1 MKFKSNISELKV
13 ALTKAKT
20 TISSKDNQ
28 PVLRNF
34 CLKLVGNELTILAT
48 DLDLSTVCHLTVEGF
63 ADGLITIP
71 GEKLFSIVNN
81 ANSDTIEFDIE
92 DKKAVIKAG
101 KYQASIQCLEADDF
115 PTIAEFTAGD
125 PLKADRAS
133 FLENLN
139 RISFSISDNEA
150 RKNLLAVFINGGYI
164 QASDGH
170 VSSVCKFSSS
180 IENTLIPSLAVPDLV
195 RVLRN
200 SSAEFIEIATTDSFL
215 LFRLGKDLFITRLSQ
230 ANFPDIPKKVLKP
243 TEKNPIVATVEK
255 KALVGVLNRVS
266 ITSNVNSLA
275 VNFKISNSKLEL
287 SAADLE
293 GNLSVEEIPCDHN
306 EDAEFNLNYEYVL
319 DICKS
324 VSSDSISMKIHP
336 NLRIPIRVDDG
347 DFTAL
352 LMRLAPTSL
361 KQENEEQKQ
370 TSED

>member
-34 CLKLVGNELTILAT
+34 CLKLVGNALTILAT
-48 DLDLSTVCHLTVEGF
+48 DLDLSTVCHLTVEGKE
-63 ADGLITIP
+63 DGLITIP

-81 ANSDTIEFDIE
+81 ANSDTIEFSIE
-92 DKKAVIKAG
+92 DKKATIKAG
-101 KYQASIQCLEADDF
+101 KYQANIQCLEADDF
-115 PTIAEFTAGD
+115 PSIAEFTSAN
-125 PLKADRAS
+125 PLKADRAA

-215 LFRLGKDLFITRLSQ
+215 LFRLDRDLFITRLSQ

-255 KALVGVLNRVS
+255 KALIGVLNRVS
-266 ITSNVNSLA
+266 ITSNANSLA

-293 GNLSVEEIPCDHN
+293 GNVSTEEIDCEHN
-306 EDAEFNLNYEYVL
+306 QDAEFNLNYEYVL

-336 NLRIPIRVDDG
+336 NLRIPIRIDDG

-352 LMRLAPTSL
+352 LMRLAPTAL
-361 KQENEEQKQ
+361 KQENDEQKQ

>member
-1 MKFKSNISELKV
+1 MKFKTSISDLKV
-13 ALTKAKT
+13 ALAKAKT

-34 CLKLVGNELTILAT
+34 CLNLQGNDLTIFAT
-48 DLDLSTVCHLTVEGF
+48 DLDLATVCKVTVEG
-63 ADGLITIP
+63 AEDGVITIP

-81 ANSDTIEFDIE
+81 ANSDVIDFNIEN
-92 DKKAVIKAG
+92 KKAFITAG
-101 KYQASIQCLEADDF
+101 KFQATIQCLEADDF
-115 PTIAEFTAGD
+115 PSIVEFTAQE
-125 PLKADRAS
+125 PLKADRIS

-170 VSSVCKFSSS
+170 VSSVCKFVSS

-215 LFRLGKDLFITRLSQ
+215 LFRLDKDLFITRLSQ

-266 ITSNVNSLA
+266 ITSNANSLA
-275 VNFKISNSKLEL
+275 VNFKISDKKLEL
-287 SAADLE
+287 SAADLD
-293 GNLSVEEIPCDHN
+293 GNISVEDIPCDHN
-306 EDAEFNLNYEYVL
+306 EDIEFNVNYEYVL

-324 VSSDSISMKIHP
+324 VSSDSITMKIHP
-336 NLRIPIRVDDG
+336 NLRIPIRIEDG
-347 DFTAL
+347 DFIAL
-352 LMRLAPTSL
+352 LMRLAPTSVN
-361 KQENEEQKQ
+361 QDEQVQ
-370 TSED
+370 Q